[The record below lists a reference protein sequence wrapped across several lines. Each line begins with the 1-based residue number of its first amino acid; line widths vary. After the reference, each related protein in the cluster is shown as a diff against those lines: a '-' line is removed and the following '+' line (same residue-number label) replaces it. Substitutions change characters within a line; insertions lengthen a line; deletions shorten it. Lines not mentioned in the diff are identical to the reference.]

1 MYLFYKVTG
10 THCSNTG
17 VGEIMGKDAI
27 SLCTAVILHSNEKY
41 YIVFQNG
48 IVPKVQNVPNGT
60 LNVMSPVNV

>member
-48 IVPKVQNVPNGT
+48 IVPKAHS
-60 LNVMSPVNV
+60 M

>member
-1 MYLFYKVTG
+1 MFPKATSTCIY
-10 THCSNTG
+10 SINR
-17 VGEIMGKDAI
+17 KDAI

>member
-10 THCSNTG
+10 THCLNTG

-48 IVPKVQNVPNGT
+48 IVPKAHS
-60 LNVMSPVNV
+60 M

>member
-1 MYLFYKVTG
+1 
-10 THCSNTG
+10 
-17 VGEIMGKDAI
+17 MGKDAI
-27 SLCTAVILHSNEKY
+27 SFCTAVILHSNEKY